1 VNANKTELEKLL
13 MHWRRRDKDL
23 FFPASDERNFPDI
36 KLPVNKSQRV
46 GLVYDPFL
54 EFQWIV
60 IRIFKR
66 IGIKNVNDRNPCV
79 FLYICTLNVGVYTRE
94 HCDVATLRYSD
105 NYYLTAIPLYCPN

>member
-1 VNANKTELEKLL
+1 

-23 FFPASDERNFPDI
+23 FLPASDERNFPDI

-60 IRIFKR
+60 IRMNTQ
-66 IGIKNVNDRNPCV
+66 KNRHKERSESMRVSIY
-79 FLYICTLNVGVYTRE
+79 LYVECGSIYARAL
-94 HCDVATLRYSD
+94 
-105 NYYLTAIPLYCPN
+105 